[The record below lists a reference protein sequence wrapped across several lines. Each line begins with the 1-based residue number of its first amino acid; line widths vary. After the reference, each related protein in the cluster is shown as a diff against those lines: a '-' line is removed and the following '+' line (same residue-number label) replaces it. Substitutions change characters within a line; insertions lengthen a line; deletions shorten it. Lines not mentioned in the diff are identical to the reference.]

1 MQIEIIK
8 FIQSMISPFWDTVFQ
23 LVTMTGE
30 ENFYILVAAIIFWCV
45 NKKFGYKLG
54 FALLTGTIINTTLK
68 DLLNLP
74 RPIGSPGIRSL
85 RVETATGQAFPSGH
99 TQGAAILWVSAIMQ
113 VRKKWMC
120 ITGIIVILLV
130 GCSRLYLGVHW
141 PIDIIGG
148 IVIGTIWVFISNYI
162 FEYAEITKKAWILM
176 VIIIPMLIGMIFLR
190 EKAYYTISGTV
201 CAFFIGYIL
210 ETKYVKYDVRNSMVK
225 QIIKLVV
232 GLVVLIALKI
242 ILKEM
247 FPNSIVSDFFRY
259 FLIGLWITVGAP
271 YIFKRFIREVAL

>member
-120 ITGIIVILLV
+120 ITGIIAILLV

-148 IVIGTIWVFISNYI
+148 IVIGTLWVFISNYI
-162 FEYAEITKKAWILM
+162 FENAEATKKPWILM
-176 VIIIPMLIGMIFLR
+176 IIILPMLIGMIFLR

>member
-8 FIQSMISPFWDTVFQ
+8 VIQSMISPFWDTVFQ

-99 TQGAAILWVSAIMQ
+99 TQGAATLWVSAIMQ

-148 IVIGTIWVFISNYI
+148 IVIGTLWVFISNYI
-162 FEYAEITKKAWILM
+162 FEKAEVTKKPWILM
-176 VIIIPMLIGMIFLR
+176 IIILPMLIGMIFLR

-210 ETKYVKYDVRNSMVK
+210 ETKYVKYDVRNSMIK
-225 QIIKLVV
+225 QIIKLVL
-232 GLVVLIALKI
+232 GLVVLIALKV

-247 FPNSIVSDFFRY
+247 FPISIVSDFFRY
-259 FLIGLWITVGAP
+259 FVIGLWITVGAP
-271 YIFKRFIREVAL
+271 YSFKKFIRQVVI